1 METGVLGENQNP
13 ALSLVD
19 RMGLELEEE
28 NAIILHQMVDNF
40 VLEVV

>member
-1 METGVLGENQNP
+1 METGVHGENQNP
-13 ALSLVD
+13 APSLVD

-40 VLEVV
+40 V